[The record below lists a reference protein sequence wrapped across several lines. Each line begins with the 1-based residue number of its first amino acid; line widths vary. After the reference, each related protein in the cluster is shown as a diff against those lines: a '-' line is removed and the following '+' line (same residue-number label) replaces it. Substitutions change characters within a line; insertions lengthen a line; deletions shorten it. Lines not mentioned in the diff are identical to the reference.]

1 MTHRALSSPLSQAK
15 TIDFQS
21 ITPAMSEESFPS
33 SSSYPGSAFRAL
45 VSHFESNEFLFH
57 SDSAKQTV
65 QLFITGESAVYSCRL
80 QISHGEELLQV
91 RVAYP
96 VSARDAKIR
105 PLVAE
110 MISRANHGLLLGGF
124 EIDMDTGEIE
134 YSVGQVIHGPG
145 LDDDLI
151 SRVFTSSLATADR
164 YFPALMRVMFAG
176 YTPTDAV
183 FLSELD
189 VQAESVEDEPP
200 VQSPAAMTPKP
211 PAKKPRAPHKDP
223 RLESTR
229 ELPGLFDQK
238 PDDRD
243 GHSGRL

>member
-1 MTHRALSSPLSQAK
+1 MA
-15 TIDFQS
+15 I
-21 ITPAMSEESFPS
+21 
-33 SSSYPGSAFRAL
+33 
-45 VSHFESNEFLFH
+45 
-57 SDSAKQTV
+57 
-65 QLFITGESAVYSCRL
+65 
-80 QISHGEELLQV
+80 
-91 RVAYP
+91 
-96 VSARDAKIR
+96 
-105 PLVAE
+105 
-110 MISRANHGLLLGGF
+110 GGF
-124 EIDMDTGEIE
+124 DIDMDSGDIS
-134 YSVGQVIHGPG
+134 YHLGQVIRGHEF
-145 LDDDLI
+145 DDDTVAG
-151 SRVFTSSLATADR
+151 VFTSSLATADR

-189 VQAESVEDEPP
+189 VQADSVEDEPP
-200 VQSPAAMTPKP
+200 VQLPTAMGPKP